1 MAKKKGPLELPIL
14 PVQSSPCKDCTTRS
28 LGCHSDCGHYHD
40 FRAFCDRVAAER
52 RQRVEINDYVSDV
65 MKHLP
70 GKRSI

>member
-28 LGCHSDCGHYHD
+28 LGCHSGCKEYQD
-40 FRAFCDRVAAER
+40 FRVFCDAVAVER
-52 RQRVEINDYVSDV
+52 RHRVEINDYVSEV
-65 MKHLP
+65 MKRLP